1 MLLHGPMEKHVQ
13 QNNST
18 VFALAQ
24 ITEMIKES
32 IDSRKIGC
40 GISVNLRKA
49 FDTVNHEILLNKLE
63 HYGVRESILK
73 WFQSYLFDHKQFVSF
88 NDESSGLLINNCGVP
103 QGSVLGPLLFLLYI
117 NDLPNISKVLNF
129 YLFADD
135 TNIYYES
142 NSLNELEKT
151 INKELCKLYL
161 WLNDNC
167 LSLNIDKTN
176 FIIFQPFNKPSK
188 QNVTIKI
195 NKKTLN
201 EKECIK
207 YLGVIIDSSLSWKH
221 HILNLTK
228 KISRSIGMK
237 NVYYSLIYSHI
248 VYAIEVWGSAV
259 KSELKKIFVLQK
271 RVMRFLTFNDV
282 YLTTPGPL
290 IPTEPIFA
298 KLNVLKVDD
307 IYNHQVSKFVFK
319 CIYRITPTVHD
330 WYKFT
335 CGIHEHSTR
344 SNYNVNDGIIINNLF
359 VPSVNTSN
367 YGLKQLKVFGP
378 RIWNKLPTYLKN
390 ASTLYIFLKKL
401 KIYYIY
407 IFSYVFL

>member
-1 MLLHGPMEKHVQ
+1 MVPPPPPP
-13 QNNST
+13 
-18 VFALAQ
+18 
-24 ITEMIKES
+24 
-32 IDSRKIGC
+32 
-40 GISVNLRKA
+40 
-49 FDTVNHEILLNKLE
+49 LNKR
-63 HYGVRESILK
+63 VI
-73 WFQSYLFDHKQFVSF
+73 
-88 NDESSGLLINNCGVP
+88 
-103 QGSVLGPLLFLLYI
+103 LYI
-117 NDLPNISKVLNF
+117 TDLPNISKVLNF

-151 INKELCKLYL
+151 VNKVLSKLYL
-161 WLNDNC
+161 WLNVNR

-176 FIIFQPFNKPSK
+176 FIIFHPFNKPSK

-195 NKKTLN
+195 NKKALN
-201 EKECIK
+201 ETEGIK

-221 HILNLTK
+221 HILCITK
-228 KISRSIGMK
+228 KISRSIGIMYKLRPFLPLKVMK

-248 VYAIEVWGSAV
+248 VYAIEVWGSAF
-259 KSELKKIFVLQK
+259 KTELNKIVVLQK
-271 RVMRFLTFNDV
+271 RVMRLLTFNDV
-282 YLTTPGPL
+282 YPTTPGPL

-298 KLNVLKVDD
+298 KLKVLNVDY

-319 CIYRITPTVHD
+319 CIYQITPIQFHG

-367 YGLKQLKVFGP
+367 YGLKQLKVLGP
-378 RIWNKLPTYLKN
+378 RIWNKLPTELKN
-390 ASTLYIFLKKL
+390 ASSLHVFLKKL
-401 KIYYIY
+401 EVHYISKY
-407 IFSYVFL
+407 S